1 MRDWISEAKKAMTAS
16 MAPGDN
22 GVKKIDHQVK
32 MRDGETITCR
42 VHEHEK
48 SKGGPLAVIFH
59 GGGWCIGGLENEELL
74 CDRLAS
80 ELGMVVVNVDY
91 RLAPEHKYPTAA
103 HDCYDALKWAA
114 ANHSNLGADPSKGFV
129 VGGTSAGG
137 NLTAVTTL
145 LARDDKLSPPL
156 TGSLLMIP
164 AVCYHAAMPDKF
176 QKDFYSWDQNKN
188 AAILSEKACELF
200 IDNYVPEHKDRKNEL
215 FSPLLWKAGHD
226 NLPPQVFQICGMDPL
241 RDEAL
246 IYERLLREEKGT
258 KTKVLMYP
266 GLPHGFWSI
275 VPTLEASKKFVDDSV
290 ASVQWL
296 LQQS

>member
-1 MRDWISEAKKAMTAS
+1 MGSAIT
-16 MAPGDN
+16 
-22 GVKKIDHQVK
+22 GVKKIDHQVT
-32 MRDGETITCR
+32 MRDGATITCR
-42 VHEHEK
+42 VHEHDK

-91 RLAPEHKYPTAA
+91 RLAPEHKFPAA
-103 HDCYDALKWAA
+103 IHDSYDSLKWAA
-114 ANHSNLGADPSKGFV
+114 ANASKFGADPSKGFI

-137 NLTAVTTL
+137 NITAIVTL

-164 AVCYHAAMPDKF
+164 AVCTPTALPDNF
-176 QKDFYSWDQNKN
+176 RKDHYSWEQNKD
-188 AAILSEKACELF
+188 APILSRKAYDLFVGNYIPEL
-200 IDNYVPEHKDRKNEL
+200 KDRESEL
-215 FSPLLWKAGHD
+215 FSPLLWKTGHSD
-226 NLPPQVFQICGMDPL
+226 LPPQVLQICGMDPL

-258 KTKVLMYP
+258 KTKCLVYP
-266 GLPHGFWSI
+266 GLPHGFWS
-275 VPTLEASKKFVDDSV
+275 VFPELKASKKFVDDSV
-290 ASVQWL
+290 ASVKWL
-296 LQQS
+296 LQQN